1 MGQVA
6 GASLSA
12 AMVFN
17 VYEATFERWDSTGC
31 FHYAG
36 MTEKSLQGRGAS
48 HAEMPVDWGRGMKR
62 ETLHLRCHKTF
73 SCRKTALAEEAR
85 LAAALMH
92 SDEEHA
98 RGGPWSLPRVMPRH
112 RKEMEAVLGCGSAS
126 QVIRLAV
133 EGTPLWK
140 HLHDEPYKVGVGGR
154 GGGGWTK
161 VKRFNT
167 KAKKKKLSGSERRN
181 RDRLVYGASGYA
193 AAKYGTTPESAEARI
208 QATYNATRPGRSSGH

>member
-1 MGQVA
+1 M
-6 GASLSA
+6 
-12 AMVFN
+12 FT
-17 VYEATFERWDSTGC
+17 VYEATFERWDSSGR

-36 MTEKSLQGRGAS
+36 MSEKSLQGRGAN

-62 ETLHLRCHKTF
+62 ATLHLRCHKTF

-85 LAAALMH
+85 LATALML

-98 RGGPWSLPRVMPRH
+98 RGGPWSLPRIMPRH

-140 HLHDEPYKVGVGGR
+140 HLHDEPYRDGVGGR

-161 VKRFNT
+161 VKGFNT
-167 KAKKKKLSGSERRN
+167 KAKRKKLGCRRATPGGPMSKKERCRRAVCCGLTSARN
-181 RDRLVYGASGYA
+181 RTL
-193 AAKYGTTPESAEARI
+193 
-208 QATYNATRPGRSSGH
+208 RPNRTSRQF